1 MAVKESQ
8 QSLIRHRSVFTLPTR
23 LSFWSLVALTAV
35 FFLLLLGYFLYTQSM
50 VKELERDEDALSRAA
65 AKFMVNVF
73 DLQTGLENEKRV
85 NIFVQSGNDTEVLR
99 DLLNEFKNPLVI
111 CDSDGNPVLWYSIGV
126 PEESPTNDP
135 EVLARVNEII
145 KRMDRQNPP
154 FRSFDASLE
163 EQYVIHYGYPSAL
176 ERLRVIPLY
185 LGAILAVFLVLAVWI
200 LRRQASTERSL
211 IWAGMARESAHQLG
225 TPLSSLHGW
234 LELLKLNLSQARA
247 AKNPSLLDSVD
258 NFDGQ
263 ERKIVKGIS
272 QDIERLSKVANR
284 FELIGRKSTY
294 DRIDLEIVLRGTES
308 YFRARLPK
316 RGTKINLKVE
326 IEALPQVRGNATLLE
341 WAFENLIKN
350 SIDSLTGRS
359 GEITIKACYDK
370 ERDEVDIIFSDNGPG
385 IPSHVRRHVFDTGVT
400 TKRKGWG
407 VGLALAR
414 RIIEENHRG
423 RIMLTQS
430 SPEKGTVFLVCLPTA
445 VDGKKKLAR
454 KAV

>member
-23 LSFWSLVALTAV
+23 LSFWLLVALIAV

-50 VKELERDEDALSRAA
+50 IKELERDEDALSRAVSR
-65 AKFMVNVF
+65 FMVNAL
-73 DLQTGLENEKRV
+73 DLQTGLEDEKRV
-85 NIFVQSGNDTEVLR
+85 SIFVQSGDDTEVLR

-111 CDSDGNPVLWYSIGV
+111 SDSDGNALYWYSIGV
-126 PEESPTNDP
+126 PEEAPTNDP
-135 EVLARVNEII
+135 VVQARVKKII
-145 KRMDRQNPP
+145 KRLDRQNPP
-154 FRSFDASLE
+154 FRTFDASLE

-185 LGAILAVFLVLAVWI
+185 LGVILAVFLVLAVWI
-200 LRRQASTERSL
+200 LRRQASTERSM

-247 AKNPSLLDSVD
+247 AKNRSSLDSVD
-258 NFDGQ
+258 SFDGQ
-263 ERKIVKGIS
+263 EREIVDGIN

-284 FELIGRKSTY
+284 FELIGRRSTN
-294 DRIDLEIVLRGTES
+294 DRLDLENVLRSTES

-326 IEALPQVRGNATLLE
+326 IEDLPQVQGNATLLE

-350 SIDSLTGRS
+350 SIDALTGRK
-359 GEITIKACYDK
+359 GEISIKACYDR
-370 ERDEVDIIFSDNGPG
+370 ERNEVDIIFTDNGPG
-385 IPSHVRRHVFDTGVT
+385 IPSHVRRHIFDTGVT

-407 VGLALAR
+407 VGLALTR

-430 SPEKGTVFLVCLPTA
+430 SPEKGTVFLICLPTA
-445 VDGKKKLAR
+445 ADGKKKLAR

>member
-23 LSFWSLVALTAV
+23 LSFWSLTVLTAV
-35 FFLLLLGYFLYTQSM
+35 FFLLLLGYFLYTQRM
-50 VKELERDEDALSRAA
+50 VKELERDEDALSRAVSR
-65 AKFMVNVF
+65 FMVNAF
-73 DLQTGLENEKRV
+73 DLQTGLEDQKRV

-111 CDSDGNPVLWYSIGV
+111 SDSDGNALFWYSIGV
-126 PEESPTNDP
+126 PEEAPSNNP
-135 EVLARVNEII
+135 VVQARVKEIV
-145 KRMDRQNPP
+145 KRLDRQNPP
-154 FRSFDASLE
+154 FRTFDASLE

-200 LRRQASTERSL
+200 LRRQASTERGL

-247 AKNPSLLDSVD
+247 AKGSPSLDSVD
-258 NFDGQ
+258 NVDGQ
-263 ERKIVKGIS
+263 EREIVKGIS

-284 FELIGRKSTY
+284 FELIGRRSTY
-294 DRIDLEIVLRGTES
+294 DRLDLENVLRSTEN

-316 RGTKINLKVE
+316 RHTRINLKVE
-326 IEALPQVRGNATLLE
+326 IEDLPPVQGNATLLE
-341 WAFENLIKN
+341 WAFEVLIKN
-350 SIDSLTGRS
+350 SIDALTGIS
-359 GEITIKACYDK
+359 GEISIKACYDR
-370 ERDEVDIIFSDNGPG
+370 ERNEVDIIFSDNGPG
-385 IPSHVRRHVFDTGVT
+385 IPSHVRRHIFDTGVT

-445 VDGKKKLAR
+445 SDRRKKLTK